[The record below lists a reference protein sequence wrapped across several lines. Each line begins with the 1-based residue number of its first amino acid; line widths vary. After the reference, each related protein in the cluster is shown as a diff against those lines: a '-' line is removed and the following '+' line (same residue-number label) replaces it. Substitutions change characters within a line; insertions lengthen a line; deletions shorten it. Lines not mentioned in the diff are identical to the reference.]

1 MILLL
6 TQEVIL
12 KYMRHVL
19 CGIVLIMMS
28 ALPMWA
34 QIDSV
39 TVRLK
44 EQLRRFPQEKVALH
58 VDRTVLLA
66 GDTVRVKAYVADAA
80 TLVPQLDN
88 QFVYVELLDG
98 QKDRM
103 LDRKRLIASNN
114 LYTGYLAL
122 PVDLSPSIY
131 YLWAYTLYSAQVKG
145 YDCLV
150 PILVGDQQP
159 AEPKKSTTTK
169 QAIKPVLR
177 FFPEGGYLVESAT
190 TMVAF
195 EAMTTAGD
203 TLDISGEIVDG
214 QGRMVSRFTT
224 FHQGRG
230 VFPLKA
236 EKGEHYE
243 ATFRDRSG
251 QTFRFPLPQP
261 VGGVASLHCRV
272 KQETVQVSIISSS
285 HSLAPRPLYLLVLCR
300 GRLVRMQAVKAGK
313 NYHLQMSS
321 LPAGVNNLVLVDSEC
336 RVLSERLVFSNNAS
350 QQMPLHIS
358 TEKLSYG
365 LRDSIPLTLQL
376 SDLHTQELAFLSLT
390 VTDNA
395 VDQGRHS
402 PSLWSQLLLA
412 SDLQGLSGTLDDYFL
427 PTYQREQLD
436 LLMMVNGWRRY
447 DISQV
452 LQGRYAE
459 PTVEKEHE
467 QYITGRVRRV
477 FANKPVEGAEVVL
490 AITKQNHIDTAKT
503 DSTGHF
509 EFRGL
514 NFPDDA
520 EAFIYAL
527 RQKQKRCIVE
537 TDRQLMPDKPQL
549 GGSHQRIRVL
559 PWMDIDDELL
569 AQYARDSHL
578 LDEVVVKGHNRVADY
593 ENTTLSWDHEKI
605 ASGQYPNVGML
616 LLDTN
621 ILWTE
626 PGSERITAD
635 EMYGS
640 MTDKF
645 LKHKYSGQASS
656 KQSSSLVKL
665 YVNGMHIPDLTY
677 EDLDINDI
685 DRIDIYLGSKAWVWG
700 EDSSGVLNV
709 TTRSGQ
715 VHPNESP
722 FNNRIVNLMG
732 YQQPVDY
739 YFPHYQP
746 GENPQSMAP
755 DLRRTLYWN
764 PYLRMGQGH
773 DLQLSFFSADLPTT
787 YNIWAEGL
795 SSEGRIVSGELKV
808 EIRNIEGTD

>member
-12 KYMRHVL
+12 KSMRHVL

-34 QIDSV
+34 QVDSAA
-39 TVRLK
+39 VRLN
-44 EQLRRFPQEKVALH
+44 EQLRRFPHQKVALH

-80 TLVPQLDN
+80 TLTPQLDN
-88 QFVYVELLDG
+88 QFVYVELLGG
-98 QKDRM
+98 QRNRS

-114 LYTGYLAL
+114 FYTGYLAL
-122 PVDLSPSIY
+122 PVDLGPGIY

-150 PILVGDQQP
+150 PIQVGDQQP

-251 QTFRFPLPQP
+251 RTFRFPLPSP
-261 VGGVASLHCRV
+261 RNDAASLHCRV
-272 KQETVQVSIISSS
+272 KQDKVTVSILASP
-285 HSLAPRPLYLLVLCR
+285 HSPVSRPLSLLHLCR
-300 GRLVRMQAVKAGK
+300 GRLARMLPVQVGRSYSLPM
-313 NYHLQMSS
+313 NS
-321 LPAGVNNLVLVDSEC
+321 LPAGVNSLILVDSDC

-350 QQMPLHIS
+350 QHMSINIS
-358 TEKLSYG
+358 TDKEGYG

-376 SDLHTQELAFLSLT
+376 AGLNEKEMAFLSLT
-390 VTDNA
+390 VTDDA
-395 VDQGRHS
+395 VTQGCHS

-412 SDLQGLSGTLDDYFL
+412 SDLRGLSGMLDDYFL

-436 LLMMVNGWRRY
+436 LLMMVVGWRRY
-447 DISQV
+447 DIGEV

-459 PTVEKEHE
+459 PAVEKEYE
-467 QYITGRVRRV
+467 QRITGRVRQV
-477 FANKPVEGAEVVL
+477 FANKPVEGAQVVL
-490 AITKQNHIDTAKT
+490 AITKQNHIDTAKS
-503 DSTGHF
+503 DSAGRF

-520 EAFIYAL
+520 EAFVYAL

-537 TDRQLMPDKPQL
+537 TDRQQMPNTPQF
-549 GGSHQRIRVL
+549 GGSGQRISVL

-569 AQYARDSHL
+569 ARYARDSHV
-578 LDEVVVKGHNRVADY
+578 LDEVVVKGHSKVADY
-593 ENTTLSWDHEKI
+593 ENTTLSWDHERIEK
-605 ASGQYPNVGML
+605 GQYPNVNML
-616 LLDTN
+616 LHDTN
-621 ILWTE
+621 ILWTD
-626 PGSERITAD
+626 PSSGRIMAD
-635 EMYGS
+635 GMYGS
-640 MTDKF
+640 MIDQF
-645 LKHKYSGQASS
+645 VKHNIGERNM
-656 KQSSSLVKL
+656 KQQSSLVKL

-677 EDLDINDI
+677 EDLDIDDI
-685 DRIDIYLGSKAWVWG
+685 DRIDVYLGSKAWAWG
-700 EDSSGVLNV
+700 ELNCGVLNV
-709 TTRSGQ
+709 TTHSGQ
-715 VHPNESP
+715 LHNTDSP
-722 FNNRIVNLMG
+722 FNNCIVSLLG
-732 YQQPVDY
+732 YQQPADY
-739 YFPHYQP
+739 YFPRYKS
-746 GENPQSMAP
+746 GEKPLSMEP

-773 DLQLSFFSADLPTT
+773 NLQLSFFSADLPTT
-787 YNIWAEGL
+787 YAIRAEGL
-795 SSEGRIVSGELKV
+795 TSEGRIVSGELKV

>member
-1 MILLL
+1 
-6 TQEVIL
+6 
-12 KYMRHVL
+12 
-19 CGIVLIMMS
+19 
-28 ALPMWA
+28 MWA
-34 QIDSV
+34 QVDSV
-39 TVRLK
+39 AVRLT

-98 QKDRM
+98 QKNRM

-122 PVDLSPSIY
+122 PVDLSSGIY
-131 YLWAYTLYSAQVKG
+131 YLWTYTLYSAQVKG
-145 YDCLV
+145 YDCLI
-150 PILVGDQQP
+150 PIQVGDQQP
-159 AEPKKSTTTK
+159 VEPKKSSKTK
-169 QAIKPVLR
+169 QTIKPVLR
-177 FFPEGGYLVESAT
+177 FFPEGGYLVEDTT

-203 TLDISGEIVDG
+203 TLDVSGEVVDG
-214 QGRMVSRFTT
+214 QGRLVSRFTT

-230 VFPLKA
+230 FFPLKA

-251 QTFRFPLPQP
+251 QTYRFPLPSARNDV
-261 VGGVASLHCRV
+261 VGLRCRV
-272 KQETVQVSIISSS
+272 KQDTVQVGIIKSP
-285 HSLAPRPLYLLVLCR
+285 HGLTPRPLYLLVLSR
-300 GRLVRMQAVKAGK
+300 GRLVSMLPVRAGK
-313 NYHLQMSS
+313 NYHMLMSS
-321 LPAGVNNLVLVDSEC
+321 LPAGVNNLMLVDSEC
-336 RVLSERLVFSNNAS
+336 HVLSERLVFSNNAS
-350 QQMPLHIS
+350 QQMSLQIS
-358 TEKLSYG
+358 TEKPSYG

-395 VDQGRHS
+395 VDQERHS

-427 PTYQREQLD
+427 PAYQREQLD

-447 DISQV
+447 DIGQV

-459 PTVEKEHE
+459 PTAEKERE
-467 QYITGRVRRV
+467 QSITGRVRRV

-509 EFRGL
+509 EFHGL

-520 EAFIYAL
+520 EAFVYAL

-537 TDRQLMPDKPQL
+537 TDRQLMPDRPQI

-578 LDEVVVKGHNRVADY
+578 LDEVVVKGHRRGADN

-605 ASGQYPNVGML
+605 ASGQYPNVAML

-626 PGSERITAD
+626 PGSGRISAD

-645 LKHKYSGQASS
+645 LKHKYSGDVKLNQKSS
-656 KQSSSLVKL
+656 NVKL

-677 EDLDINDI
+677 EDLDIEDI
-685 DRIDIYLGSKAWVWG
+685 DRIDLYLGSKSWVWG
-700 EDSSGVLNV
+700 EDSCGVLNV

-715 VHPNESP
+715 VHPNDSP

-739 YFPHYQP
+739 YFPRYQP
-746 GENPQSMAP
+746 GEKPQSMNP

-773 DLQLSFFSADLPTT
+773 DLQISFFSADLPST
-787 YNIWAEGL
+787 YNIRAEGL
-795 SSEGRIVSGELKV
+795 SSEGRIVSGELQV
-808 EIRNIEGTD
+808 EVK

>member
-1 MILLL
+1 
-6 TQEVIL
+6 
-12 KYMRHVL
+12 
-19 CGIVLIMMS
+19 
-28 ALPMWA
+28 MWA
-34 QIDSV
+34 QVDSV
-39 TVRLK
+39 AVRLT

-98 QKDRM
+98 QKNRM

-122 PVDLSPSIY
+122 PVDLSSGIY
-131 YLWAYTLYSAQVKG
+131 YLWTYTLYSAQVKG
-145 YDCLV
+145 YDCLI
-150 PILVGDQQP
+150 PIQVGDQQP
-159 AEPKKSTTTK
+159 VEPKKSSKTK
-169 QAIKPVLR
+169 QTIKPVLR
-177 FFPEGGYLVESAT
+177 FFPEGGYLVEDTT

-203 TLDISGEIVDG
+203 TLDVSGEVVDG
-214 QGRMVSRFTT
+214 QGRLVSRFTT

-230 VFPLKA
+230 FFPLKA

-251 QTFRFPLPQP
+251 QTYRFPLPSARNDV
-261 VGGVASLHCRV
+261 VGLRCRV
-272 KQETVQVSIISSS
+272 KQDTVQVGIIKSP
-285 HSLAPRPLYLLVLCR
+285 HGLTPRPLYLLVLSR
-300 GRLVRMQAVKAGK
+300 GRLVSMLPVRAGK
-313 NYHLQMSS
+313 NYHMLMSS
-321 LPAGVNNLVLVDSEC
+321 LPAGVNNLMLVDSEC
-336 RVLSERLVFSNNAS
+336 HVLSERLVFSNNTS
-350 QQMPLHIS
+350 QQMSLQIS
-358 TEKLSYG
+358 TEKPSYG

-395 VDQGRHS
+395 VDQERHS

-427 PTYQREQLD
+427 PAYQREQLD

-447 DISQV
+447 DIGQV

-459 PTVEKEHE
+459 PTAEKERE
-467 QYITGRVRRV
+467 QSITGRVRRV

-509 EFRGL
+509 EFHGL

-520 EAFIYAL
+520 EAFVYAL

-537 TDRQLMPDKPQL
+537 TDRQLMPDRPQI

-578 LDEVVVKGHNRVADY
+578 LDEVVVKGHRRGADY
-593 ENTTLSWDHEKI
+593 ENTTLSWNHEKI
-605 ASGQYPNVGML
+605 TSSQYPNVAML

-626 PGSERITAD
+626 PGSGRISAD

-645 LKHKYSGQASS
+645 LKHKYSGDVKLNQKSS
-656 KQSSSLVKL
+656 NVKL

-715 VHPNESP
+715 VHPNDSP

-739 YFPHYQP
+739 YFPRYQP
-746 GENPQSMAP
+746 GEKPQSMNP

-773 DLQLSFFSADLPTT
+773 DLQLSFFSADLPST
-787 YNIWAEGL
+787 YNIRAEGL
-795 SSEGRIVSGELKV
+795 SSEGRIVSGELQV
-808 EIRNIEGTD
+808 EVK